1 MWSHTMP
8 DPDTKAEQDSADER
22 PEPVVADAVETT
34 EFYETEEG
42 VVFYD
47 AENPLAWMQAAD
59 VVDLDE
65 VA

>member
-1 MWSHTMP
+1 MA
-8 DPDTKAEQDSADER
+8 DPNVTSEQDSAGEER

-34 EFYETEEG
+34 EAYETDEG

-47 AENPLAWMQAAD
+47 AENPLAWVQAANA
-59 VVDLDE
+59 VDLDE

>member
-1 MWSHTMP
+1 MP